1 MLYSL
6 ARPLLFAL
14 DAEHAHRLTLAG
26 LDLSKKLGIARY
38 IGGDR
43 VMAPRQVMGLQFPNS
58 VGLAA
63 GLDKNAEHVDALSDL
78 GFGFIEVGTVTPR
91 PQPGN
96 PPRRLF
102 RIGRAKA
109 LINRMGFNNHGVE
122 RLIANI
128 RASRYTGILGVNIG
142 KNFDTPIERA
152 LDDYLHCLRAVYNF
166 ASYVAVNIS
175 SPNTQDLRSLQEG
188 AALEHLLSGLA
199 GEREVLEKQCGRR
212 VPLAVKIAPDLD
224 ESDARHVAHTVCRF
238 DIDAIIATNT
248 TLSRAGVEDLR
259 HANERGG
266 LSGAPLQ
273 TRSTNIVR
281 LLSEALAGRIPI
293 IAVGGI
299 MCAADALEKISAG
312 ATLVQLY
319 TGLIYRGP
327 RLVSECARALAAE
340 RQPAKVD

>member
-14 DAEHAHRLTLAG
+14 DAERAHRLTLAG
-26 LDLSKKLGIARY
+26 LDLSGKLGFTRFIAGRA
-38 IGGDR
+38 
-43 VMAPRQVMGLQFPNS
+43 VNAPLQVMGLQFPNA

-63 GLDKNAEHVDALSDL
+63 GLDKNAEHVDALAEL

-96 PPRRLF
+96 NPRRLF
-102 RIGRAKA
+102 RVTRARA
-109 LINRMGFNNHGVE
+109 LVNRMGFNNHGVE
-122 RLIANI
+122 TLLANI

-142 KNFDTPIERA
+142 KNFDTPIDRA
-152 LDDYLHCLRAVYNF
+152 LDDYLHCLRAVYDF
-166 ASYVAVNIS
+166 ASYVTVNIS
-175 SPNTQDLRSLQEG
+175 SPNTLNLRSLQEG
-188 AALEHLLSGLA
+188 AALENLLTGIA
-199 GEREVLEKQCGRR
+199 DERAVLETTHGRR

-224 ESDARHVAHTVCRF
+224 ETDVRHVADAAYRY

-248 TLSRAGVEDLR
+248 TVSRTGVENLPN
-259 HANERGG
+259 ANESGG

-273 TRSTNIVR
+273 ARSTKIVR
-281 LLSEALAGRIPI
+281 LLAESLAGRLPI

-312 ATLVQLY
+312 ASLVQLY
-319 TGLIYRGP
+319 TGLVYRGP
-327 RLVSECARALAAE
+327 RLVSECARALAVGPKSA
-340 RQPAKVD
+340 QAN